1 MCPKKNFGLKIILD
15 LKKILGLKRN
25 FDENL
30 FGSEKNFRPKKFCV
44 KKNLGLKNVVPTN
57 LLVQKIVGLKQLGPH
72 NLGPKHFVGPK
83 SVWVF
88 LTILEVS
95 VGVLIIGALR

>member
-1 MCPKKNFGLKIILD
+1 M
-15 LKKILGLKRN
+15 
-25 FDENL
+25 
-30 FGSEKNFRPKKFCV
+30 
-44 KKNLGLKNVVPTN
+44 GLKNFVPTN